1 MSKLECYCQ
10 IKDHIS
16 VTTIYIMG
24 ILLENNETTS
34 EKVGN
39 SNESYR

>member
-10 IKDHIS
+10 VKDIS

-34 EKVGN
+34 EKVG
-39 SNESYR
+39 SGNESYR